1 MLRFLYARPGTPD
14 PALHGSQARPA
25 HDDEEL
31 PAGSA
36 PPMNGPASEAGVG
49 GPGRPGASRAGRARG
64 AGLDELLAEAR
75 RIDQAHRLQHHRPVS
90 AETLRK
96 QMRIGSM
103 RARALVQ
110 QIRGTGAPE

>member
-1 MLRFLYARPGTPD
+1 
-14 PALHGSQARPA
+14 
-25 HDDEEL
+25 
-31 PAGSA
+31 
-36 PPMNGPASEAGVG
+36 MNGPASEAGVG